1 MSEVMTPMSFEQLVD
16 WVLQERK
23 KEEPCSDSIMRT
35 GQMEHITGRC
45 SAYSGDADWTGS
57 RSAYADDTEYCGS
70 LLCRQSFL

>member
-16 WVLQERK
+16 WVLQGKRK

-45 SAYSGDADWTGS
+45 SGVLWRRRLD
-57 RSAYADDTEYCGS
+57 
-70 LLCRQSFL
+70 RQPVRIRR

>member
-16 WVLQERK
+16 WVLQEKK

-45 SAYSGDADWTGS
+45 SGVLWRRRLEPAAG
-57 RSAYADDTEYCGS
+57 RI
-70 LLCRQSFL
+70 RR